1 MFDNL
6 FADSPTDPKPVKA
19 TKNAPKRTAS
29 KEKQTDGAYL
39 APKSEKCA
47 PLADYEAN
55 ERLEAMLAAAKA
67 PQAQTAT
74 PPPTAAAPDESER
87 ARAMER
93 EDTPPNLWTE
103 EQHAEAEKAKNKK
116 FAVLYEDRKRLGE
129 FPDPLPDSQNPK
141 AIFQTSY
148 LRKGGFMLL
157 VSTLGVGKSTFV
169 SQGSECWARGLPFM
183 GFAPAKPLSIGVFE
197 TEDDADEIADFRN
210 NFRKGFRAAGWT
222 DVEISESE
230 NGENAPT
237 YYPLNGISADNFLGY
252 LEYCQSNA
260 KHDLIIIN
268 PAYDFVP
275 GDISKQDVISA
286 WKTGLF
292 ALMEKHAFAV
302 LLVHHTNKVPCNAKE
317 RQQWNTGASA
327 AYAGSGSMVL
337 PSAARSVVFIRPI
350 DNKDGLFEM
359 VAAKRGKRL
368 GWKDGEGNP
377 TITKYIAH
385 SDGLIFWR
393 EATPEEAKAASPKS
407 AAAKIPQG
415 AQRVVNAIKNNGAP
429 FASVKALF
437 DHLDKSY
444 DKSENTYR
452 AWLAKAGELQL
463 ISFGIGKPGC
473 SKPVGLPSMFQDDA
487 PANENP
493 FADNPSTPQ
502 LGG

>member
-1 MFDNL
+1 MFDNP
-6 FADSPTDPKPVKA
+6 FADPPTGPKPVKA
-19 TKNAPKRTAS
+19 AQNAPMRTAS

-39 APKSEKCA
+39 APKPITGVHLA
-47 PLADYEAN
+47 PDEAN
-55 ERLEAMLAAAKA
+55 KRLAAMLAAANA
-67 PQAQTAT
+67 PQVQTAT
-74 PPPTAAAPDESER
+74 PPPTTAAPDESER

-407 AAAKIPQG
+407 AAAKILQG

-429 FASVKALF
+429 FASKAELFEHLRKTYPMTNTTYHNWLNSAIDLKLVKCG
-437 DHLDKSY
+437 
-444 DKSENTYR
+444 N
-452 AWLAKAGELQL
+452 AKAG
-463 ISFGIGKPGC
+463 C
-473 SKPVGLPSMFQDDA
+473 STQVGLPSMFSDED
-487 PANENP
+487 ENP
-493 FADNPSTPQ
+493 FADTPNP
-502 LGG
+502 

>member
-1 MFDNL
+1 MDTMFDNP
-6 FADSPTDPKPVKA
+6 FADPPTDPKPVKA

-29 KEKQTDGAYL
+29 KAKQTDGTYLTPKPITGVPL
-39 APKSEKCA
+39 AP
-47 PLADYEAN
+47 DEAN
-55 ERLEAMLAAAKA
+55 KRLAAMLAAAKA

-74 PPPTAAAPDESER
+74 PSPTAAAPDESER

-93 EDTPPNLWTE
+93 EDTQQNPWVE
-103 EQHAEAEKAKNKK
+103 ERHAEAEKEMSKK
-116 FAVLYEDRKRLGE
+116 FAVLYEDRKRLGA
-129 FPDPLPDSQNPK
+129 FPDPLPDGQNPK

-237 YYPLNGISADNFLGY
+237 YYLLNGISADNFLGY

-302 LLVHHTNKVPCNAKE
+302 LLVHHTNKVPCSTKE

-337 PSAARSVVFIRPI
+337 PSAARAVVFIRPI
-350 DNKDGLFEM
+350 DGKDGLFEM

-407 AAAKIPQG
+407 AAEKIPKG
-415 AQRVVNAIKNNGAP
+415 AQRVVNAIKDNGAP

-444 DKSENTYR
+444 NNSETTYR
-452 AWLAKAGELQL
+452 KWIDQAVDLKLVRYGCAKAGCAK
-463 ISFGIGKPGC
+463 S
-473 SKPVGLPSMFQDDA
+473 VGLPSMFSDDA
-487 PANENP
+487 TTEDVNP
-493 FADNPSTPQ
+493 FADTP
-502 LGG
+502 